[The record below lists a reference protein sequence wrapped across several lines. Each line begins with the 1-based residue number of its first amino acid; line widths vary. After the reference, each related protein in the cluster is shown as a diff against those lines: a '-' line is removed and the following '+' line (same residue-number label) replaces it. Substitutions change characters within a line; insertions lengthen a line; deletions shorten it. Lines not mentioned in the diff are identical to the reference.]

1 MSCSRACV
9 VAGKV
14 HRVFCAAALSKR
26 AVMGLM
32 EREGYEEEDGEQ
44 DGERGGDGGPGHFY
58 NDNVVV
64 Y

>member
-1 MSCSRACV
+1 
-9 VAGKV
+9 
-14 HRVFCAAALSKR
+14 
-26 AVMGLM
+26 MGLM